1 MPCAQRSW
9 LAKLSVVAQLLNLG
23 ALCYGR
29 QPQPGPVL
37 FPDRRQ
43 EHFVKAL
50 PEYHVVAPVRVDAS
64 GHFLSYGLHH
74 PVTSS
79 RKKRDLD
86 GPEDRVYY
94 RISHEEKDLF
104 FNLTVNQG
112 LLSKSYIVER
122 RYGNLSHVKMEASSG
137 PPCHLRGTVLQ
148 QGTRVGT
155 AALSAC
161 HGLTGF
167 FHLPHGDFFI
177 EPVKNHLLA
186 EGVYH
191 PHVMYRRQRPGVP
204 EMKEPTC
211 GLKDSLG
218 TSQKQEL
225 QREKWERSK
234 LPGRSLSRRSIS
246 KERWVETLVVADTK
260 MIEYHGSENV
270 ESYILTIM
278 NMVTGLF
285 HNPSIGNAI
294 HIVVRIAVVCA
305 LGMVQPVRP

>member
-37 FPDRRQ
+37 FPDKRQ
-43 EHFVKAL
+43 EHFIKAL

-74 PVTSS
+74 SVSSS
-79 RKKRDLD
+79 RRKRDLD
-86 GPEDRVYY
+86 GLEDWVYY

-161 HGLTGF
+161 
-167 FHLPHGDFFI
+167 
-177 EPVKNHLLA
+177 
-186 EGVYH
+186 
-191 PHVMYRRQRPGVP
+191 R
-204 EMKEPTC
+204 
-211 GLKDSLG
+211 
-218 TSQKQEL
+218 
-225 QREKWERSK
+225 
-234 LPGRSLSRRSIS
+234 
-246 KERWVETLVVADTK
+246 
-260 MIEYHGSENV
+260 
-270 ESYILTIM
+270 
-278 NMVTGLF
+278 GLF
-285 HNPSIGNAI
+285 QLQHQSFQSIF
-294 HIVVRIAVVCA
+294 RTYF
-305 LGMVQPVRP
+305 L